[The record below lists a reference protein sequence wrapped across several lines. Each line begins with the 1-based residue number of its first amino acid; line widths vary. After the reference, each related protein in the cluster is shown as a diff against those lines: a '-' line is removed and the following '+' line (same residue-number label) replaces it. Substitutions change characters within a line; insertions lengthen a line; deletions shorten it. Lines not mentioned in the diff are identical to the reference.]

1 MINALILFYLN
12 FCWTE
17 EIMTDLQQVLK
28 GKTPVSVLQE
38 ICSKRKLTPTYNIL
52 ANEGP
57 VHEPVFVMRAQAGDF
72 QGMFYLNRLTMRNNT
87 YLVNWQKIDS

>member
-1 MINALILFYLN
+1 
-12 FCWTE
+12 
-17 EIMTDLQQVLK
+17 MTDLQQVLK

-72 QGMFYLNRLTMRNNT
+72 QGIVAAAGNEDERVVPSLR
-87 YLVNWQKIDS
+87 

>member
-1 MINALILFYLN
+1 
-12 FCWTE
+12 
-17 EIMTDLQQVLK
+17 MTDLQQVLK

-72 QGMFYLNRLTMRNNT
+72 QGMFYFNLNRLTMRNNT
-87 YLVNWQKIDS
+87 YLVNWQKINC

>member
-1 MINALILFYLN
+1 
-12 FCWTE
+12 
-17 EIMTDLQQVLK
+17 MTDLQQVLK

-72 QGMFYLNRLTMRNNT
+72 QGMFYRLTMRDNT
-87 YLVNWQKIDS
+87 YLVNWRKIDC

>member
-1 MINALILFYLN
+1 MA
-12 FCWTE
+12 
-17 EIMTDLQQVLK
+17 DLGQLLK

-38 ICSKRKLTPTYNIL
+38 ICSKKKLTASYDIL

-72 QGMFYLNRLTMRNNT
+72 QGDDAASFIINDVISLLKRN
-87 YLVNWQKIDS
+87 